1 MFIGS
6 SLSVSFNKLPASI
19 EEFTALPQLS
29 DLTKPQ
35 NTAALLIAAFEL
47 YVHDPEAGV
56 AAINMLKGPVK
67 LSNHEIAFLKDRF
80 CDKPY
85 LPRAY
90 FKGAAPQNNY
100 KPLQPYTLE
109 FEPDQRPQDLGEGYT
124 RLYITTA
131 GADSPR
137 PIVLRKKA
145 SAPEW
150 FVWEYPAIVMS
161 IRVPAEQDPWA

>member
-1 MFIGS
+1 MFIGNTTVSFS
-6 SLSVSFNKLPASI
+6 SLPATI
-19 EEFTALPQLS
+19 EEFTALPEIN
-29 DLTKPQ
+29 DLTKPE

-47 YVHDPEAGV
+47 FVHDPEAGV
-56 AAINMLKGPVK
+56 AAINCLKGPVK
-67 LSNHEIAFLKDRF
+67 LSNHDIAFLKDRF
-80 CDKPY
+80 SDKPY

-90 FKGAAPQNNY
+90 FLGATPQNNY
-100 KPLQPYTLE
+100 TPQLPYTLE
-109 FEPDQRPQDLGEGYT
+109 FYPDQRPQDYGEDYK
-124 RLYITTA
+124 RLYLKTA

-137 PIVLRKKA
+137 AIVLRKKA